1 MEMSA
6 ALVRILQR
14 FETIRLG
21 PRMAEI
27 VEKAERE
34 REAEGEKNLY
44 YKDGSESHAY
54 DFAMKMDRVL
64 KMTHEPI
71 LTPGGKVDV
80 VFA

>member
-1 MEMSA
+1 
-6 ALVRILQR
+6 
-14 FETIRLG
+14 
-21 PRMAEI
+21 

-34 REAEGEKNLY
+34 REAEGEKKLY